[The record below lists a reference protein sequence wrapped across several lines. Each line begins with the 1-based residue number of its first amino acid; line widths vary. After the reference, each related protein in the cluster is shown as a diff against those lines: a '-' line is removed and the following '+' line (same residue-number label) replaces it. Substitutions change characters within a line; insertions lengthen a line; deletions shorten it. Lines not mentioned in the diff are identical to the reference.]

1 MGFGLLLVGYMFAF
15 VATAGLGPYLF
26 AGMLLGGFL
35 MYLGLTEL
43 RKYSP
48 AFIYALIGS
57 ILIVICSF
65 FRTAVWIDSYFVL
78 NLGLNAENVSLIYSW
93 IEFVINFAFN
103 IAMLY
108 GVADLSRRVD
118 YPETRQKAFTN
129 MIFVFVFNAFQV
141 VMFLPI
147 AFIESDRSFFL
158 TLLLILQVIYSVVNA
173 WLLFK
178 CYAMIC
184 PAGQE
189 DMPRK
194 PSRFAFVN
202 KFREI
207 RDAKEDK
214 AIEDMKNYY
223 EEKLRARNAKRNSK
237 NNRKKK
243 KK

>member
-1 MGFGLLLVGYMFAF
+1 MGFGLLLIGYMFAF

-78 NLGLNAENVSLIYSW
+78 NLGLDSEKVSLIYNW
-93 IEFVINFAFN
+93 VEFVINFAFN
-103 IAMLY
+103 ITMLY

-118 YPETRQKAFTN
+118 YHETRQKAYTN
-129 MIFVFVFNAFQV
+129 MIFVGLFYAFQV

-207 RDAKEDK
+207 RDAKEEK

-237 NNRKKK
+237 NNHKKK
-243 KK
+243 K